1 MEFSRAQYEAV
12 IKEILTGT
20 RTLEA
25 KLAEVKPAAKK
36 ATSHWWI
43 DPVSAEAIN
52 YTADKTVE
60 IGTGILNWVLDVLKG
75 ATAPIWMFVDA
86 YHWMD
91 LRGTA
96 NAVSTDLSTQS
107 LVVDDSDWRGTAR
120 DNYLAAASAQ
130 AGAAARVGSI
140 AGGTSGML
148 ATCAATGLAFY
159 IAVAAVLAKMIA
171 AVTVTIAAY
180 GSAVFSW
187 AGVVLTLE
195 EAGFSATALWA
206 ASATL
211 AGFLG
216 TQAAAMI
223 TMHGDAVDPTGFPN
237 GVWPKANSARYNDAT
252 VRDTDGKP
260 DADWSLKKD

>member
-12 IKEILTGT
+12 IAEIEAGT
-20 RTLEA
+20 KTLEA
-25 KLAEVKPAAKK
+25 KLAEVKPAAKN

-52 YTADKTVE
+52 YIADKTVE
-60 IGTGILNWVLDVLKG
+60 IGTGILNWILDVLKG

-96 NAVSTDLSTQS
+96 NAVSTDLSTQN
-107 LVVDDSDWRGTAR
+107 LVIDDSDWRGKAR
-120 DNYLAAASAQ
+120 DNYLAAAGAQ

-140 AGGTSGML
+140 AGSTAGML
-148 ATCAATGLAFY
+148 ATCAGAGLAFY
-159 IAVAAVLAKMIA
+159 IAVAAVLAKLIATTVA
-171 AVTVTIAAY
+171 AVAAL
-180 GSAVFSW
+180 GSVVFSW
-187 AGVVLTLE
+187 VGAGLVLQ
-195 EAGFSATALWA
+195 EAGFSTTALWA

-223 TMHGDAVDPTGFPN
+223 TMHGDTVDPTSFPN
-237 GVWPKANSARYNDAT
+237 GVWPKPNSAQYNDAT
-252 VRDTDGKP
+252 VFDANGKV